1 MAWVAVAIG
10 GSAALGSVTSYMGA
24 KKSSAASA
32 ETAAAMRKSAKLQ
45 YKATMAQLDFAKQQ
59 YNEWQ
64 GIFGPIEQNLSSYY
78 KNLSPDS
85 FAALGIQNIEQ
96 EYSRSREQLD
106 IALAKRGIT
115 DSGATV
121 AGMTELEG
129 NRLLGRAQVRAQAP
143 TQVAQMQ
150 QGFLSVGLGQQAQLQ
165 QGINNAYSNQIGV
178 FGQQVSNN
186 LNQSNMYAQQAA
198 QGYATAGSAIGQGI
212 NTYMTANAYQ
222 SQSNL
227 NNAMAGSIQGN
238 SQTGGQ
244 TVGQG
249 MFSSGWW
256 Q

>member
-1 MAWVAVAIG
+1 MSGIATAIG
-10 GSAALGSVTSYMGA
+10 VSAVIGAVSSNKSA

-32 ETAAAMRKSAKLQ
+32 EAAAAAKKSAKLQ
-45 YKATMAQLDFAKQQ
+45 YKASMAQLEFEKQQ
-59 YNEWQ
+59 YADWQ

-121 AGMTELEG
+121 AGLTELEG

-198 QGYATAGSAIGQGI
+198 QGYAGVGNAIGQGI

-227 NNAMAGSIQGN
+227 NNAMASNMQGN
-238 SQTGGQ
+238 VQTG
-244 TVGQG
+244 GQG
-249 MFSSGWW
+249 MFSGWW
-256 Q
+256 E

>member
-10 GSAALGSVTSYMGA
+10 GSAVLGSATSYMGA

-32 ETAAAMRKSAKLQ
+32 EAAAAMRKSAKLQ
-45 YKATMAQLDFAKQQ
+45 YKATMEQLNFTKKQ
-59 YNEWQ
+59 YADWQ

-150 QGFLSVGLGQQAQLQ
+150 QGFLSIGLGQKAQLQ
-165 QGINNAYSNQIGV
+165 TGINNAYSNQIGV
-178 FGQQVSNN
+178 FGQQVSDK
-186 LNQSNMYAQQAA
+186 LNQSNMYEQQAA
-198 QGYATAGSAIGQGI
+198 AGYAGVGQSIGQGI

-227 NNAMAGSIQGN
+227 NNAMANNLGN
-238 SQTGGQ
+238 STNYS
-244 TVGQG
+244 TSP
-249 MFSSGWW
+249 SSYGATSSWW
-256 Q
+256 K

>member
-10 GSAALGSVTSYMGA
+10 GSTVLGSATSFMGA

-32 ETAAAMRKSAKLQ
+32 EAAAASKKAAKLQ

-59 YNEWQ
+59 YNDWQ
-64 GIFGPIEQNLSSYY
+64 SIFGPIEQNLSSYY

-96 EYSRSREQLD
+96 EYSRSRELLD
-106 IALAKRGIT
+106 TDLAKRGIT

-165 QGINNAYSNQIGV
+165 QGINSAYSNQMGV

-227 NNAMAGSIQGN
+227 NNAMANNLGN
-238 SQTGGQ
+238 STNYS
-244 TVGQG
+244 TSP
-249 MFSSGWW
+249 SSYGATSSWW

>member
-10 GSAALGSVTSYMGA
+10 GSAALGSITSYSGA

-96 EYSRSREQLD
+96 EYTRSREQLD
-106 IALAKRGIT
+106 TAMAKRGIT
-115 DSGATV
+115 DSGANA
-121 AGMTELEG
+121 AGLTELE
-129 NRLLGRAQVRAQAP
+129 NSRMLGRAQARAQAP

-165 QGINNAYSNQIGV
+165 QGINNAYSNQINTL
-178 FGQQVSNN
+178 GQQVSNN

-198 QGYATAGSAIGQGI
+198 QGYAGIGQSIGQGI

-227 NNAMAGSIQGN
+227 NNAMANNLGN
-238 SQTGGQ
+238 STNYS
-244 TVGQG
+244 TSP
-249 MFSSGWW
+249 SSYGATSSWW

>member
-1 MAWVAVAIG
+1 MSGIAVAIG
-10 GSAALGSVTSYMGA
+10 GSAVVGGISSNNAA
-24 KKSSAASA
+24 KKASASSA
-32 ETAAAMRKSAKLQ
+32 EAAAASKKAAKLQ
-45 YKATMAQLDFAKQQ
+45 YQVSMAQLDFAKQQ

-78 KNLSPDS
+78 KNLSSDT

-96 EYSRSREQLD
+96 EYTRSREQLD
-106 IALAKRGIT
+106 TAMAKRGIT
-115 DSGATV
+115 DSGANA
-121 AGMTELEG
+121 AGLTELETG
-129 NRLLGRAQVRAQAP
+129 RMLGRAQARAQAP

-150 QGFLSVGLGQQAQLQ
+150 QGFLSIGLGQQAQLQ
-165 QGINNAYSNQIGV
+165 QGISNAYSNQIGV

-198 QGYATAGSAIGQGI
+198 QGYAGVGNAIGQGI

-227 NNAMAGSIQGN
+227 NNAMASNMQGN
-238 SQTGGQ
+238 STNYS
-244 TVGQG
+244 TSP
-249 MFSSGWW
+249 SSYGATSSWW

>member
-10 GSAALGSVTSYMGA
+10 GSAALGSITSYSGA

-150 QGFLSVGLGQQAQLQ
+150 QGFLSIGLGQQAQLQ

-227 NNAMAGSIQGN
+227 NNAMANNLGN
-238 SQTGGQ
+238 STNYS
-244 TVGQG
+244 TSP
-249 MFSSGWW
+249 SSYGATSSWW